1 MKASTEMIRKVLK
14 HLVSPKWSGI
24 VEYDISVDKHDDTGV
39 VYSMIDVVFDIVE
52 YWLPIYSGVYKNSS
66 DMDEDISADV
76 RKSLKYLGISIN
88 NVIVEIYV
96 RNEDGIDN

>member
-1 MKASTEMIRKVLK
+1 MEVSTEMIKRVLE

-52 YWLPIYSGVYKNSS
+52 YWAPIYSGVYKNSS

-76 RKSLKYLGISIN
+76 RKSLKYLGIN
-88 NVIVEIYV
+88 TVIVEIYV
-96 RNEDGIDN
+96 RDENNNQY

>member
-1 MKASTEMIRKVLK
+1 METSTEMIRKVLK

-24 VEYDISVDKHDDTGV
+24 VEYDVSVDKHDDTGV

>member
-1 MKASTEMIRKVLK
+1 MEISTEMIKRVLE

-24 VEYDISVDKHDDTGV
+24 VEYDISVDTHDDTGV

-52 YWLPIYSGVYKNSS
+52 YWAPIYSGVYKNSS

-76 RKSLKYLGISIN
+76 RKSLKYLGIN
-88 NVIVEIYV
+88 TVIVEIYV
-96 RNEDGIDN
+96 RDENNNQY

>member
-1 MKASTEMIRKVLK
+1 MEVSTEMIKRVLE
-14 HLVSPKWSGI
+14 HLVSPRWNGI

-39 VYSMIDVVFDIVE
+39 IYSMIDVVFDIVE
-52 YWLPIYSGVYKNSS
+52 YWTPIYSGVYKNSS

>member
-1 MKASTEMIRKVLK
+1 MEVSTEMIKRVLE
-14 HLVSPKWSGI
+14 HLVSPKWNGI

-52 YWLPIYSGVYKNSS
+52 YWAPIYSGVYKNSS

-76 RKSLKYLGISIN
+76 RKSLKYLGIN
-88 NVIVEIYV
+88 TVIVEIYV
-96 RNEDGIDN
+96 RDENNNQY

>member
-1 MKASTEMIRKVLK
+1 MEVSTEMIKRVLE
-14 HLVSPKWSGI
+14 HLVSPKWNGI

-52 YWLPIYSGVYKNSS
+52 YWAPIYSGVYKNSS

-76 RKSLKYLGISIN
+76 KKSLKYLGIN
-88 NVIVEIYV
+88 TVIVEIYV
-96 RNEDGIDN
+96 RDENNNQY